1 MAGAGI
7 DLLVLG
13 VSHRTAPVAVRERLA
28 IVPDAVETVLGA
40 ADRAAVR
47 ARGDAAVDL
56 QPRRESTP
64 PSADVDGAV
73 RALGEALAQRAGV
86 PALELAA
93 HLYEWREAEAVHHLF
108 RVASSL
114 DSLVIGEPQILGQ
127 VKQAHDAAVRHGT
140 AGATLNAC
148 FQRAFRVA
156 RRVRRETE
164 IARNPVS
171 VSSVAI
177 ELARQVFGDFRGR
190 HVLVVGAGKMSE
202 LAAKTLRTHGATL
215 TVVNRTRSRAD
226 ELAAR
231 FGAAARDW
239 NDLPAAL
246 IEADIVIASTG
257 AQRPV
262 LTLPIVKQ
270 AQRARRGRPLFMLD
284 IAVPRDVE
292 PEVASLNGI
301 YLADIDDLQK
311 VAAEHREGR
320 QSEAAEAEAMVRQEL
335 DRFLKAWRG
344 RQLAPTVTALR
355 AHVLGLAQAEAQRVT
370 AAMPGL
376 GERERRALADLA
388 ESIAKKLLH
397 TPQMALRQDDGEDA
411 ISHGDGR
418 AAAVRAG
425 GGRPGAA
432 GRGARIGDRAQA
444 GHRRRQ
450 EGGRPMTS
458 TNTGMTV
465 VLGTRGSAL
474 ALWQARE
481 VARLL
486 RAAHPGLEVRE
497 QIIVTTGDRGQSAPP
512 ATLVEGKGAW
522 VAEIEAALRAGTI
535 DLAVHSLK
543 DVPAELAEGLALVAI
558 PTRADPRDALVS
570 RSGAGIDGLAPGSR
584 VGTSSLRRVCQLR
597 AARRDLQIEILRGN
611 VDTRLRKVSEGR
623 RRRRGAGL
631 RGPRSARLLGAH
643 RRAHCGRAHAARDRA
658 GGAGNRGAPGRRP
671 RGGAVSRA
679 RRRGGRSDRRRR
691 ARITG
696 GAGRR
701 LPDARGRPR
710 HAGRVIG

>member
-1 MAGAGI
+1 MSGPGI

-28 IVPDAVETVLGA
+28 IVPDAVETVLSELTGLPA
-40 ADRAAVR
+40 VREATLLSTCNRVEIYAAV
-47 ARGDAAVDL
+47 
-56 QPRRESTP
+56 T
-64 PSADVDGAV
+64 DVDGAA
-73 RALGEALAQRAGV
+73 RAMGETLARRAGV

-93 HLYEWREAEAVHHLF
+93 HLYDWREAEAVHHLF

-127 VKQAHDAAVRHGT
+127 VKQAHEAAVRHGT

-156 RRVRRETE
+156 RRVRRETQ

-177 ELARQVFGDFRGR
+177 ELARQVFGDFGGR

-215 TVVNRTRSRAD
+215 TVTNRTRSRAD

-231 FGAAARDW
+231 FGAGVRDW
-239 NDLPAAL
+239 SDLPAAL
-246 IEADIVIASTG
+246 TEADIVIASTG

-262 LTLPIVKQ
+262 LTAAIVKQ

-320 QSEAAEAEAMVRQEL
+320 QSEAAEAEAMVRQEM

-388 ESIAKKLLH
+388 DSIAKKLLH
-397 TPQMALRQDDGEDA
+397 TPQVALRQDDGEDA
-411 ISHGDGR
+411 ISLVTAVQRLFALEVAAPAPLDAEAESASAPRPDVAGDKK
-418 AAAVRAG
+418 
-425 GGRPGAA
+425 AA
-432 GRGARIGDRAQA
+432 GQ
-444 GHRRRQ
+444 
-450 EGGRPMTS
+450 
-458 TNTGMTV
+458 
-465 VLGTRGSAL
+465 
-474 ALWQARE
+474 
-481 VARLL
+481 
-486 RAAHPGLEVRE
+486 
-497 QIIVTTGDRGQSAPP
+497 
-512 ATLVEGKGAW
+512 
-522 VAEIEAALRAGTI
+522 
-535 DLAVHSLK
+535 
-543 DVPAELAEGLALVAI
+543 
-558 PTRADPRDALVS
+558 
-570 RSGAGIDGLAPGSR
+570 
-584 VGTSSLRRVCQLR
+584 
-597 AARRDLQIEILRGN
+597 
-611 VDTRLRKVSEGR
+611 
-623 RRRRGAGL
+623 
-631 RGPRSARLLGAH
+631 
-643 RRAHCGRAHAARDRA
+643 
-658 GGAGNRGAPGRRP
+658 
-671 RGGAVSRA
+671 
-679 RRRGGRSDRRRR
+679 
-691 ARITG
+691 
-696 GAGRR
+696 
-701 LPDARGRPR
+701 
-710 HAGRVIG
+710 